1 MMLFLLGIS
10 LSFVLGDI
18 LLRLGLNTELC
29 RKSVHVSACAV
40 IAAFPVFG
48 LGYPDLV
55 GIALLSTTTLLLL
68 RRTALLRSILSVER
82 KSYGELMMPLS
93 VLVVALIGVSY
104 HAFLVA
110 YIILGLSDTLASLV
124 GQRYGTAR
132 YVFAGY
138 AKSYLGSLAFL
149 ASCLLV
155 CLACL
160 AVFDA
165 LSMRALG
172 WSVLISVG
180 LTVVEALSHKGTDNF
195 LVPVLAAI
203 SMEAVLLA

>member
-1 MMLFLLGIS
+1 MMFFLLGIS
-10 LSFVLGDI
+10 LSILLGDI
-18 LLRLGLNTELC
+18 LLRLGWNTELC

-48 LGYPDLV
+48 LGYQDMV
-55 GIALLSTTTLLLL
+55 GIALLSTATLLLL

-82 KSYGELMMPLS
+82 TSYGEVMMALS
-93 VLVVALIGVSY
+93 VLAVALIGVSY
-104 HAFLVA
+104 QAFLVA
-110 YIILGLSDTLASLV
+110 YVILGLSDTMASLI

-138 AKSYLGSLAFL
+138 TKSYLGSLAFL
-149 ASCLLV
+149 ASCLLICV
-155 CLACL
+155 ACL

-165 LSMRALG
+165 LTVRTIGLA
-172 WSVLISVG
+172 VLISLG
-180 LTVVEALSHKGTDNF
+180 LTVVEALSHMGTDNF

-203 SMEAVLLA
+203 SMDAALLT